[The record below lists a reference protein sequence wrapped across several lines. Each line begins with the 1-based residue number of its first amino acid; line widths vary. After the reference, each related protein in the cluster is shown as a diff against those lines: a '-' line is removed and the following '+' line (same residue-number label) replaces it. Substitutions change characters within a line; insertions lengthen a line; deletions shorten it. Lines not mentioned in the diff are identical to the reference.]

1 MPPPAGTPRQG
12 SAKTAG
18 STGAPGS
25 ARGPKATDSS
35 RGAKAVNP
43 LGGPAKTP
51 KSGRDG
57 PAGKPKKS
65 TDGAKDAAVDPAKA
79 PILPKA
85 GGVDQTE
92 AQNAMLSA
100 EILAALK
107 EAAKAAVEAALQNGL
122 DKKHTGV
129 VQAAALNAAV
139 ECLAPGSSETLNL
152 TDDDDQILSLC
163 VHRPCER

>member
-1 MPPPAGTPRQG
+1 MCNAFATSKTTWCYSAPVQVSRAYSTP
-12 SAKTAG
+12 TALT
-18 STGAPGS
+18 S
-25 ARGPKATDSS
+25 
-35 RGAKAVNP
+35 
-43 LGGPAKTP
+43 
-51 KSGRDG
+51 
-57 PAGKPKKS
+57 
-65 TDGAKDAAVDPAKA
+65 A